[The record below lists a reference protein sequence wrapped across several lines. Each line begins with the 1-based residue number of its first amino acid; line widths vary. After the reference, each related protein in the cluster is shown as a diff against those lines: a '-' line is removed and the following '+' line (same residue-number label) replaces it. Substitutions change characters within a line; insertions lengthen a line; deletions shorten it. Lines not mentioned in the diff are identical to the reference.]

1 FDQLPAGTVDSLLK
15 PENKSMLTKILT
27 YHVVAGTYDAK
38 TLAGLIA
45 KGKGKARLKT
55 VSGGTLWAMM
65 DGSDIVLR
73 DEKGGTSKVTTGQDK
88 KSLYARLGGYDAI
101 ALVVDDFITRLATDK
116 RFEKFFTGFSDD
128 SKKRLRQHILDQFC
142 AAAGG
147 PCVYTG
153 REMRTSHKGL
163 GITEADWD
171 AAAKHLVDA
180 LDKYRVPEAEKNEL
194 LAFVV
199 TQKKDIVEK

>member
-1 FDQLPAGTVDSLLK
+1 MIKKFSIATCLLAILSSAVWAQTPKNTTTSSIMSTV
-15 PENKSMLTKILT
+15 
-27 YHVVAGTYDAK
+27 
-38 TLAGLIA
+38 
-45 KGKGKARLKT
+45 
-55 VSGGTLWAMM
+55 
-65 DGSDIVLR
+65 
-73 DEKGGTSKVTTGQDK
+73 QDK
-88 KSLYARLGGYDAI
+88 KTLYARLGGYDAI

-171 AAAKHLVDA
+171 VAAKHLVAA
-180 LDKYRVPEAEKNEL
+180 LDKYKVPEAEKNDL